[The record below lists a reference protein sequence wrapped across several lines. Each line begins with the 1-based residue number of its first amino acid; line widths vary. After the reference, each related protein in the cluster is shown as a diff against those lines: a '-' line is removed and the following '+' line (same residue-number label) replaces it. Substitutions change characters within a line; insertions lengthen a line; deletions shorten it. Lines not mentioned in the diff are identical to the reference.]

1 MVTFLFGIQH
11 VVLKLQ
17 HGGLIFAIRIKK
29 HDSSL
34 HFPFFA
40 SVCAVLP
47 SPHLILLQST
57 GPAAECVPRRSGLV
71 CTHAP
76 MTTIDRAGGSADL
89 YTYFCQRPLSFQ
101 CQSSTAGWNW
111 RKASTPR
118 LYTSAPALL
127 RTPTHSVSVK
137 RKAFAHKVLDSC
149 WQNNTHLQFISFFK
163 YKVNRFT
170 YIHVYI
176 LGTHDW

>member
-1 MVTFLFGIQH
+1 MVKFLFCIQH

-71 CTHAP
+71 GTHVP
-76 MTTIDRAGGSADL
+76 MTTIDRVGGSADL

-101 CQSSTAGWNW
+101 CQSSTAGFTLEEG
-111 RKASTPR
+111 K
-118 LYTSAPALL
+118 
-127 RTPTHSVSVK
+127 HSVY
-137 RKAFAHKVLDSC
+137 LGSC
-149 WQNNTHLQFISFFK
+149 TPPDTHTFGLCQ
-163 YKVNRFT
+163 T
-170 YIHVYI
+170 
-176 LGTHDW
+176 